1 MMEKKLLQFV
11 FGWRRDGG
19 GEGRER
25 KTTKAPF
32 NYRRHDSDVAP
43 EKKLQ
48 ND

>member
-19 GEGRER
+19 GEARE
-25 KTTKAPF
+25 TTKAPF

-43 EKKLQ
+43 EKKAVE
-48 ND
+48 